1 MLKDLER
8 IIDQHDSSGS
18 GGEELEKELRHAA
31 QLLWRSQ
38 FVYEGDWN
46 SKSAYDLIRRHMAY
60 FENLFDALG
69 YRVVGRPNDRLIG
82 LLAVDAPVR
91 QSMKLDESLFLLV
104 LRLYYEEALK
114 RFEINE
120 AGEVEVD
127 SETLLSVY
135 EDRTRRSRPGI
146 GRMHEILTGF
156 KQRGLVRYG
165 EQESS
170 RSFTLY
176 LRPALPMVIGEEAL
190 ASLEEYLRKSGE
202 PGAAAEVSGDGG
214 SA

>member
-8 IIDQHDSSGS
+8 ILVEQDSSGND
-18 GGEELEKELRHAA
+18 GEELQKELRHAA
-31 QLLWRSQ
+31 QLLWRVQ
-38 FVYEGDWN
+38 FLYEADWA
-46 SKSAYDLIRRHMAY
+46 SKSAYDLIRRYTPY
-60 FENLFDALG
+60 FENLFDAIG

-82 LLAVDAPVR
+82 LLAVYAPAR
-91 QSMKLDESLFLLV
+91 QSMKLDESLLLLV

-146 GRMHEILTGF
+146 GRMHEILTTF

-176 LRPALPMVIGEEAL
+176 LRPALPMVIGEETL
-190 ASLEEYLRKSGE
+190 ASLEEYLKKSGAADTPAAP
-202 PGAAAEVSGDGG
+202 PGGG
-214 SA
+214 AS

>member
-8 IIDQHDSSGS
+8 ILDEQDSSS
-18 GGEELEKELRHAA
+18 NNGEELEKELRHAA
-31 QLLWRSQ
+31 QLLWRVQ
-38 FVYEGDWN
+38 FLYEGDWA
-46 SKSAYDLIRRHMAY
+46 SKSAYDLIRRYTPY

-82 LLAVDAPVR
+82 LLAVDAPAR
-91 QSMKLDESLFLLV
+91 QSMKLDESLLLLV

-120 AGEVEVD
+120 SGEVEVD

-156 KQRGLVRYG
+156 RQRGLVRYG

-190 ASLEEYLRKSGE
+190 TSLEEYLRKSGE
-202 PGAAAEVSGDGG
+202 PGAAAEGSRDGG

>member
-8 IIDQHDSSGS
+8 ILDEHDSSGNS
-18 GGEELEKELRHAA
+18 GEELEKELRHAA
-31 QLLWRSQ
+31 QLLWRVQ
-38 FVYEGDWN
+38 FLYEGDWA
-46 SKSAYDLIRRHMAY
+46 SKSAYDLIRRYTPY
-60 FENLFDALG
+60 FENLFDAIG

-82 LLAVDAPVR
+82 LLAVDAPAR
-91 QSMKLDESLFLLV
+91 QSMKLDESLLLLV

-170 RSFTLY
+170 RSFILH

-190 ASLEEYLRKSGE
+190 ASLEEYLKKASGQE
-202 PGAAAEVSGDGG
+202 ASSAESPDGGAA
-214 SA
+214 